1 MRSCS
6 IPQDSLCINPRHLPS
21 LLLKKRKHVGVPFLT
36 GQQGAGLEMKL
47 AALSSHH
54 PHRHH
59 MCPKRTQWDGS
70 QLCRC
75 LGSRLGFSLA
85 RDTPR
90 IHMRL
95 EGRLGTRPEDQDGMR
110 DTLIPP
116 TPRGYHHLSVRNSL
130 LRTVKSWTASILAS
144 EGWKSASVKFKIHLH
159 SRAGCDPVAPTVAA
173 TVR

>member
-1 MRSCS
+1 MTYISTPRININEHYLMQGHHLKYDDARNLGFFFLDIQMRSRS
-6 IPQDSLCINPRHLPS
+6 LTQDSLCINPHHSPS
-21 LLLKKRKHVGVPFLT
+21 LLSNKRKHVGVPFLI
-36 GQQGAGLEMKL
+36 GQQGAELETKL

-59 MCPKRTQWDGS
+59 LYLRRAMRDGS

-95 EGRLGTRPEDQDGMR
+95 EGQDGTRSEDQDGMR
-110 DTLIPP
+110 ARLIPS
-116 TPRGYHHLSVRNSL
+116 TPRGYHHTSIHDSL
-130 LRTVKSWTASILAS
+130 LRTVRS
-144 EGWKSASVKFKIHLH
+144 
-159 SRAGCDPVAPTVAA
+159 
-173 TVR
+173 